1 MTFNELFGTVD
12 ERIEKSLKSSN
23 DWLWESVKDFQTGE
37 FENKA
42 RLYFDDYSDIYWN
55 IKGAS
60 IELWERFHV
69 KDIGLVEF
77 KFDNGSAKYYIELI
91 ERCV

>member
-1 MTFNELFGTVD
+1 MTFNELFGTLD
-12 ERIEKSLKSSN
+12 ERIEKNLKSSDN
-23 DWLWESVKDFQTGE
+23 WLWESVKDFQTGW
-37 FENKA
+37 FERKA

-55 IKGAS
+55 IKDAG

-77 KFDNGSAKYYIELI
+77 KFCTESAKYYIELI

>member
-1 MTFNELFGTVD
+1 MTFNELFGTSD
-12 ERIEKSLKSSN
+12 ERIEKNLKSSN

-37 FENKA
+37 FERKA

-55 IKGAS
+55 LKDAGIK
-60 IELWERFHV
+60 LWDRFQV

-77 KFDNGSAKYYIELI
+77 KFCTNSAQYYIELI